1 MGVKV
6 RKWRF
11 ALILTIIIIVTAVF
25 CVRLFQWQIREN
37 DFYED
42 IALTSTEYTISTD
55 AVRGEIYD
63 VNGVPLA
70 QNQTGYKLTLNKII
84 ALLIIK
90 IK

>member
-1 MGVKV
+1 MGIGN
-6 RKWRF
+6 RKWRY
-11 ALILTIIIIVTAVF
+11 ALMMIIILIVTAVF
-25 CVRLFQWQIREN
+25 CVRLFRWQVREN
-37 DFYED
+37 SVYED